1 MPKTRVTALFVQ
13 VLHSSLL
20 VSIAVTPIVVQAGLQ
35 VSNAGNL
42 GLGIRFKVF
51 LLCWSWVE
59 K

>member
-42 GLGIRFKVF
+42 GLGIRFKV
-51 LLCWSWVE
+51 LCWSWVE

>member
-1 MPKTRVTALFVQ
+1 MDLPKTRVTALFVQ

-42 GLGIRFKVF
+42 RLGIRF
-51 LLCWSWVE
+51 
-59 K
+59 